1 MARRSSKSPDVEP
14 EYEPEPEPEP
24 VEEPAGPYKA
34 RQKRAYKMTD
44 ERRAQLVPILE
55 KGRAVRAANVA
66 ARRIEIAAEV
76 ETAVATKVAK
86 VAKKVSKAVERET
99 KARLSA
105 VIDDNASE
113 DESITAP
120 KPKPRRKVVELDD
133 DSADEIVVKRVP
145 RRASTIK
152 PKLEAPA
159 AVPEPPR
166 AVSAP
171 RSRIVFY

>member
-1 MARRSSKSPDVEP
+1 MPRRNAKDAAE
-14 EYEPEPEPEP
+14 EYEPEPEPEQEP
-24 VEEPAGPYKA
+24 VEPAGPYKA

-44 ERRAQLVPILE
+44 ERRAQLAPILE

-86 VAKKVSKAVERET
+86 VAKKVSKAVEKET

-105 VIDDNASE
+105 VINDASE

-145 RRASTIK
+145 RKATTIR
-152 PKLEAPA
+152 PKLEAAPVA
-159 AVPEPPR
+159 APEAPR

-171 RSRIVFY
+171 RPRVVFF